1 MSVKSL
7 KLIPGTNLATLIDI
21 AAQNLS
27 MQGFDVKSQI
37 MGPGAAEII
46 VSKDREGF
54 KNSILGMGIE
64 CRVAIT
70 VADDIL
76 TLSIGSEWTNKI
88 VALVIGW
95 FLCWI
100 PIITGIIGIVNQS
113 SLPDKIFTAFNLASN
128 SGAAYSAPVNT
139 SPADATPVDFTPVD
153 PQE

>member
-1 MSVKSL
+1 MSIKTL
-7 KLIPGTNLATLIDI
+7 KLVPGTNLATLIDI

-27 MQGFDVKSQI
+27 MQGFDVKSQV
-37 MGPGAAEII
+37 MGPCAAEVI
-46 VSKDREGF
+46 VSKDREGI
-54 KNSILGMGIE
+54 KNSLLGLGIE

-100 PIITGIIGIVNQS
+100 PIVTGIIGLVNQS
-113 SLPDKIFTAFNLASN
+113 GLPDKIYTAFNLASN
-128 SGAAYSAPVNT
+128 SGVVYTAPQ
-139 SPADATPVDFTPVD
+139 DATPVDFTPVD

>member
-1 MSVKSL
+1 MSVKTL
-7 KLIPGTNLATLIDI
+7 KLLPGTSLATVIDI

-37 MGPGAAEII
+37 MGPCAAEII
-46 VSKDREGF
+46 VTKDREGI
-54 KNSILGMGIE
+54 KNSVLGMGIE

-70 VADDIL
+70 ATDDIL

-100 PIITGIIGIVNQS
+100 PIITGIIGLINQS
-113 SLPDKIFTAFNLASN
+113 GLPDKIFTAFNLACN
-128 SGAAYSAPVNT
+128 SGVCTGSAE
-139 SPADATPVDFTPVD
+139 AATPVDFTPVD
-153 PQE
+153 PQK

>member
-1 MSVKSL
+1 MASIKNL
-7 KLIPGTNLATLIDI
+7 KLNPGTNLSILIDI

-27 MQGFDVKSQI
+27 MQGYDVKSQV
-37 MGPGAAEII
+37 MGPSAAEII
-46 VSKDREGF
+46 VSKDRDGI
-54 KNSILGMGIE
+54 KNSVLGLGVE

-88 VALVIGW
+88 IALFIGW

-100 PIITGIIGIVNQS
+100 PIITGVIGLINQS
-113 SLPDKIFTAFNLASN
+113 SLPDKISTAFNLASKSN
-128 SGAAYSAPVNT
+128 VGYSE
-139 SPADATPVDFTPVD
+139 PANATPVDFTPVD

>member
-1 MSVKSL
+1 MSVKTIRL
-7 KLIPGTNLATLIDI
+7 LPGTNLASLIDI

-37 MGPGAAEII
+37 MGPCAAEII
-46 VSKDREGF
+46 VTKDREGI
-54 KNSILGMGIE
+54 KNSILGLGVE

-70 VADDIL
+70 VSNDLL

-100 PIITGIIGIVNQS
+100 PIITGIIGLVNQS
-113 SLPDKIFTAFNLASN
+113 GLPDKIFTAFNLACN
-128 SGAAYSAPVNT
+128 SGTANTTPV
-139 SPADATPVDFTPVD
+139 DATPVDFTPVD

>member
-7 KLIPGTNLATLIDI
+7 KLMPGTNLATLIDI
-21 AAQNLS
+21 TAQNLS

-37 MGPGAAEII
+37 MGPCAAEII

-54 KNSILGMGIE
+54 KNSILGLGVE

-70 VADDIL
+70 ITDDIL

-100 PIITGIIGIVNQS
+100 PVVTGIIGLVNQS

-128 SGAAYSAPVNT
+128 SGSVYT
-139 SPADATPVDFTPVD
+139 TPADATPVDFTPVD
-153 PQE
+153 PQ

>member
-1 MSVKSL
+1 MATIKTL
-7 KLIPGTNLATLIDI
+7 KLNPGTNLSSLIDI

-27 MQGFDVKSQI
+27 MQGFDVKSQV
-37 MGPGAAEII
+37 MGPCAAEII
-46 VSKDREGF
+46 VSKDREGL
-54 KNSILGMGIE
+54 KNFLGLGVE

-70 VADDIL
+70 ASDDML

-100 PIITGIIGIVNQS
+100 PVVTGIIGLVNQLG
-113 SLPDKIFTAFNLASN
+113 LPDKIFTAFNLATN
-128 SGAAYSAPVNT
+128 SGVGFTSAE
-139 SPADATPVDFTPVD
+139 DATPVDFTPVN